1 MIIYEITAKVGLD
14 FIDEYEQYMLE
25 THINDLLETGY
36 FKSAEMARVTDGVY
50 RMRYLVKDRE
60 TLEKYF
66 ETDVERLREDFNKKF
81 PEGVQLSRQILEIL
95 FSSN

>member
-14 FIDEYEQYMLE
+14 LIDDYEQFMRDV
-25 THINDLLETGY
+25 HIKDLLQTGY
-36 FKSAEMARVTDGVY
+36 FESAEMARVTDGVY

-66 ETDVERLREDFNKKF
+66 ETDVERLREDFNQKF
-81 PEGVQLSRQILEIL
+81 PEGIIVSREILEVL